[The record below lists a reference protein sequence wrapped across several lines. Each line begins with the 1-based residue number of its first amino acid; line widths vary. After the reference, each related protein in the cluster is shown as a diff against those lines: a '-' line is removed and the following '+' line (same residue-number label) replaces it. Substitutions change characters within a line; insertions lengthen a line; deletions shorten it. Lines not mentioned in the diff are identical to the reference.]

1 MEALPE
7 YIKKILLRQLK
18 GESAKVDSGIIKDWI
33 EQQPEQKREI
43 EQLIATWQL
52 SNELLKEPEFDIA
65 AAWMN
70 LDKRITT
77 EKEKKRHIFPPVFRI
92 SSLQKMIAAAII
104 AGCIIAGGW
113 MYYRQHNALT
123 TVVVATDQHLSLPD
137 GTTVWLRK
145 GASIRFPRAFEGRE
159 RKVALTGE
167 AFFDVKP
174 ADNQPFRIE
183 TGKGLIEVLGTSF
196 LVNAGSR
203 QERVAVV
210 TGKVLFADKDHP
222 QNQCILTANEEAVFT
237 GAAFERNAFA
247 NHHLPWG
254 KNELNFQEASLEQV
268 TETLTIYYNS
278 PVKIDTTLITNARR
292 LAITASF
299 KEQAL
304 TQVVEEITKLTGLHY
319 KHHQDTIVLY

>member
-7 YIKKILLRQLK
+7 YIKTILLRQFK
-18 GESAKVDSGIIKDWI
+18 GEPARVDSNIIKDWI
-33 EQQPEQKREI
+33 QQHPEQKREI
-43 EQLIATWQL
+43 EQLIATWQQ
-52 SNELLKEPEFDIA
+52 SNELLKEPEFDTA
-65 AAWMN
+65 AAWIN

-77 EKEKKRHIFPPVFRI
+77 GSEKRHPSPQVFRI
-92 SSLQKMIAAAII
+92 SALQKMMAAAII
-104 AGCIIAGGW
+104 AGCIITGGW
-113 MYYRQHNALT
+113 MYYRHHNNLT
-123 TVVVATDQHLSLPD
+123 TVAVVTDQHLLLPD

-145 GASIRFPRAFEGRE
+145 GASIRFPRVFGGRE
-159 RKVALTGE
+159 RKVVLSGE
-167 AFFDVKP
+167 AFFDVKT
-174 ADNQPFRIE
+174 AHNQPFRIE

-210 TGKVLFADKDHP
+210 TGKVRFADKDHP
-222 QNQCILTANEEAVFT
+222 QTQCILAANEEAVFT
-237 GAAFERNAFA
+237 GAAFERKTFTD
-247 NHHLPWG
+247 HHLPWE

-278 PVKIDTTLITNARR
+278 PVKIDTTLVTDARR
-292 LAITASF
+292 LTITASF